1 MSYLKRARNN
11 FSRAGS
17 RCEEPSAC
25 EGRPARAGA
34 RVRSCARVAVGRDA
48 FPVRPPHRDR
58 LANIL
63 KIDNLSLGVDV
74 TRDGVLGIQQ
84 PRRRGLTDEVAE
96 SIRQAIFDGSFE
108 MGEHLNEVDIAERLE
123 VSRGPVREAL
133 VQLRQ
138 EGIVTMKWHRGAHI
152 VQFSASDVRE
162 LASLRTVLE
171 VFALREAAASATQA
185 DVDRMRSVLT
195 TMSRVM
201 ADQSD
206 HGMIQLDMQF
216 HDNLY
221 RAAHHERL
229 WNSWNSIR
237 SQIMLSL
244 LVKRHTFNEYY
255 RDKVIV
261 EHEELLQVV
270 TARDPDVC
278 ERAIREHL
286 SATYDKLVSRFRTAD
301 EEGDGGAQEPATP

>member
-1 MSYLKRARNN
+1 
-11 FSRAGS
+11 
-17 RCEEPSAC
+17 
-25 EGRPARAGA
+25 
-34 RVRSCARVAVGRDA
+34 
-48 FPVRPPHRDR
+48 
-58 LANIL
+58 
-63 KIDNLSLGVDV
+63 
-74 TRDGVLGIQQ
+74 
-84 PRRRGLTDEVAE
+84 
-96 SIRQAIFDGSFE
+96 
-108 MGEHLNEVDIAERLE
+108 
-123 VSRGPVREAL
+123 
-133 VQLRQ
+133 
-138 EGIVTMKWHRGAHI
+138 
-152 VQFSASDVRE
+152 
-162 LASLRTVLE
+162 
-171 VFALREAAASATQA
+171 
-185 DVDRMRSVLT
+185 
-195 TMSRVM
+195 M

>member
-1 MSYLKRARNN
+1 
-11 FSRAGS
+11 
-17 RCEEPSAC
+17 
-25 EGRPARAGA
+25 
-34 RVRSCARVAVGRDA
+34 
-48 FPVRPPHRDR
+48 
-58 LANIL
+58 
-63 KIDNLSLGVDV
+63 VDV